1 MHSRQSPD
9 FFFCW
14 FRTEREAERE
24 RERAEWMFNVQWSEK
39 KKSRYFWICSNLM
52 TTTKKF
58 LGYLLLCQGTHMC
71 LRSMFH
77 IHMYMRSDQI
87 LFGFFLS
94 IPYYARLMIGFTD
107 VFFLVTFF
115 VIGVTIRIELIN
127 NLSFPEWRQMY
138 NEGISFIGI
147 TH

>member
-1 MHSRQSPD
+1 
-9 FFFCW
+9 
-14 FRTEREAERE
+14 
-24 RERAEWMFNVQWSEK
+24 
-39 KKSRYFWICSNLM
+39 
-52 TTTKKF
+52 
-58 LGYLLLCQGTHMC
+58 MC